1 MKNVNYLHF
10 MLIIIRILWKSIDPS
25 SIDRVQAEESLF

>member
-10 MLIIIRILWKSIDPS
+10 MLIIIRILERS
-25 SIDRVQAEESLF
+25 SDLSAHESLAREGEV